1 MKQEFQIKTELKAM
15 DIKLIHHFLSKE
27 SYWAKDIP
35 LKLVETSLKN
45 SYCIGVFHHNK
56 QVAFAR
62 LITDQATFAYLADVF
77 VIVNYRKQGISKMML
92 DHLMQL
98 PWVKSLRRIVLV
110 TADAHTLYIRY
121 GFEPLRDTTRYME
134 IHTPERYKK

>member
-15 DIKLIHHFLSKE
+15 DIKLIHYFLSKE

-56 QVAFAR
+56 QVAFSR